1 MNSTKDTARVA
12 GLLYLLVA
20 ITGAFSIMYIP
31 SVFVVPGDA
40 TATAGKIKAS
50 ELLFRIGIASELLS
64 IIIFIF
70 LVLTLYHL
78 LKGINKK
85 HALLMLILA
94 VASVPASVI
103 NVVNRIAPIMLL
115 SGADFLSVFDKH
127 QLVALAMVFLRLHSN
142 GMVVVS
148 SFWGLWLF
156 PFGYLVIKSGFIPR
170 LFGVLLMIAGTA
182 YLIGCVTA
190 LLLPVYSHT
199 VSQLML
205 PLEAGEL
212 PIILWL
218 LIRGAKVQPL
228 EDQALRRGPPS
239 Q

>member
-1 MNSTKDTARVA
+1 
-12 GLLYLLVA
+12 
-20 ITGAFSIMYIP
+20 
-31 SVFVVPGDA
+31 
-40 TATAGKIKAS
+40 
-50 ELLFRIGIASELLS
+50 
-64 IIIFIF
+64 
-70 LVLTLYHL
+70 
-78 LKGINKK
+78 
-85 HALLMLILA
+85 
-94 VASVPASVI
+94 
-103 NVVNRIAPIMLL
+103 MLL

-127 QLVALAMVFLRLHSN
+127 QLDALAMVFLRLHSN

-190 LLLPVYSHT
+190 LLLPAHSHT

-218 LIRGAKVQPL
+218 LIKGAKVQPL
-228 EDQALRRGPPS
+228 EDQALRREPRS